1 MNFIDSLE
9 PCVSHA
15 CGVTHSRS
23 PAAGL
28 SGHAQ
33 APAVT
38 ADIKHL
44 GHQPGDGPVCPKS
57 PSPSARSAD
66 NRCHVLLFM
75 TFHHTMMPNVPGK
88 FSSFYLSQLDSH
100 GLSDWPLLSP
110 MANLSNASRSTSMS
124 TSSPS
129 LLCVAARSIDS
140 AQGRATLQSA
150 MAHQAMGSEVVSS
163 FLHHCPPW
171 RPPSQFLADGESISE
186 IHS

>member
-1 MNFIDSLE
+1 MRAY
-9 PCVSHA
+9 A
-15 CGVTHSRS
+15 CGD
-23 PAAGL
+23 
-28 SGHAQ
+28 HALALERARQLLRCWSIRPQ

-88 FSSFYLSQLDSH
+88 FSSYLSQLDSH